1 MVNWTEERSARS
13 RIAERHLWKRQ
24 LANHLIP
31 LLCVTVGIAFVASGS
46 LKVIYWSQFSDA
58 LMSYG
63 FLPPLIIN
71 SAGLA
76 LPWIEITLGLMMMV
90 RWRVSV
96 IAGAL
101 ATLLLTFTG
110 VTAIAVLQG
119 RSVECGC
126 FPGAMEPVGWGYF
139 FRNGLLILSCFYIL
153 ASARK
158 Q

>member
-1 MVNWTEERSARS
+1 VN
-13 RIAERHLWKRQ
+13 HF
-24 LANHLIP
+24 IP
-31 LLCVTVGIAFVASGS
+31 LLCVAVGIAFVASGL
-46 LKVIYWSQFSDA
+46 LKVIHWSQFSDA

-63 FLPPLIIN
+63 FLPSLIIN

-90 RWRVSV
+90 RWRVSI

-110 VTAIAVLQG
+110 VTAVAVLQG
-119 RSVECGC
+119 RPVECGC
-126 FPGAMEPVGWGYF
+126 FPGAMEPVSWGYF

-158 Q
+158 QEFATSKR